1 MFRHMHWKAPVST
14 YFLSNDMSW
23 RRIRREVLERD
34 GWIYAECQSPI
45 KGRNAHAHH
54 KLPRGLGG
62 LDTLENLISLCSGC
76 HSLKHM
82 NLQASLGRRLIE
94 RIAVRVARQVINVM
108 PKNLST
114 AASLSSE
121 PTIQKSSTSD
131 RRLEKERTDIFL
143 FVIILILVLFFLS
156 KPILNYL

>member
-1 MFRHMHWKAPVST
+1 
-14 YFLSNDMSW
+14 
-23 RRIRREVLERD
+23 
-34 GWIYAECQSPI
+34 
-45 KGRNAHAHH
+45 
-54 KLPRGLGG
+54 
-62 LDTLENLISLCSGC
+62 
-76 HSLKHM
+76 M

-143 FVIILILVLFFLS
+143 FVIILILVLFFLG